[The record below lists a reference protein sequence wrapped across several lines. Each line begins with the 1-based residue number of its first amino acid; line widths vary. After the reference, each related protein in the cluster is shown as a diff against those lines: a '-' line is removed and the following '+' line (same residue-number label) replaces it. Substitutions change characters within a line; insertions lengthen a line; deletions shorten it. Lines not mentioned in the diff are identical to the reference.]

1 MEWKSNINTLEE
13 SVLTIK
19 AENSWKKLSEVY
31 KERWVSSIAFWMN
44 LNIIFDLI
52 VEWLH
57 QKSNKVTVVSNYYK
71 ILYEAEQL
79 ERNYQKKLSSLFLKM
94 LILA

>member
-19 AENSWKKLSEVY
+19 AENSWKKLFEVY
-31 KERWVSSIAFWMN
+31 KERWVSSIAFWMD

-57 QKSNKVTVVSNYYK
+57 QKSNKVVSNYYK
-71 ILYEAEQL
+71 ILYETEQL